1 MFNPSFF
8 QRKFNP
14 FSQEFRDAM
23 ADLAGVVNQL
33 AGWEQMIA
41 AIASRQSRMADEV
54 FFPAKITGNTISST
68 AAIWKYSWTEMRPGT
83 TIGATTDFVTLT
95 SGRTGSN
102 DAINVAES
110 GNTSSVAYGFGVAWS
125 GTQWKLTAAP
135 FTNVEF
141 AAIPTN
147 TIVMMRTVR
156 IATTGQSRFEFWAP
170 NPLIGECESGG

>member
-41 AIASRQSRMADEV
+41 ALASRQSRMADEV
-54 FFPAKITGNTISST
+54 FFPAKITGNGGGGS
-68 AAIWKYSWTEMRPGT
+68 APIWTYSWTEMKAGT
-83 TIGATTDFVTLT
+83 TTGATTDFGVLA
-95 SGRTGSN
+95 SGRTGTN

-110 GNTSSVAYGFGVAWS
+110 GNTASTAYGFNVSLVGS
-125 GTQWKLTAAP
+125 QWKLTATG
-135 FTNVEF
+135 FTNIEF
-141 AAIPTN
+141 KPIPTN
-147 TIVMMRTVR
+147 TIVFMRTAKT
-156 IATTGQSRFEFWAP
+156 ATTGASRFEFWAP
-170 NPLIGECESGG
+170 NPLFGSCE